1 MSDEAQILSKSS
13 EKPLLLVLSGLSGS
27 GKDTILTRL
36 KQSGFPPLHITTV
49 TTRPIRVNEID
60 GEHYHFISDQQ
71 FQEMIAGNDLLEH
84 AEVYG
89 NGYGVPKEP
98 VMQALDSGQDVII
111 KVDVQGAVTIKKL
124 IPQAVFIFLAPASV
138 EELVKRLRRRH
149 TETEEDLALR
159 IKTAEEE
166 LDKLPIF
173 DYMVLNQQGEVNR
186 AVADIKAIYQ
196 AEKCRVK
203 PREISL

>member
-71 FQEMIAGNDLLEH
+71 FQKMIAGNDLLEH

-149 TETEEDLALR
+149 TETEEDLELR

-166 LDKLPIF
+166 LDKLTIF
-173 DYMVLNQQGEVNR
+173 DYMVLNRQGEVNR
-186 AVADIKAIYQ
+186 AVSDIKAIYR